1 MDKNDDFFEYKIKYS
16 FYLVTLSF
24 SIIKMVLSY
33 TDKGYF
39 DAALVLDYIFSI
51 LFILSITISLLYR
64 KLIEVGPDFMIFY
77 ISNYILMVSVSI
89 IHFFIYNHSKNE
101 DFKNISLFLVIARI
115 VSTIIYNTFYFAT
128 TRGY

>member
-33 TDKGYF
+33 TGKGHF
-39 DAALVLDYIFSI
+39 DAVLTLDFIFSI
-51 LFILSITISLLYR
+51 LFILSITISVLYR

-89 IHFFIYNHSKNE
+89 IHFFKYNHSKNE